1 MFTLPRT
8 ARGAAARRAALVAC
22 LAPLAAALPLL
33 AQTPHVVAVR
43 AYDYGFRSPPSVPA
57 GTITFRLTNEGKE
70 VHHLWIVRLNDGK
83 TPAEFLKVMNA
94 WGSALKMPD
103 WALDVGG
110 PNNVGS
116 GQTADG
122 TMTLD
127 PGTYMLVC
135 WVQSP
140 DGRPHVMKG
149 MVKPLRVTAQPASGV
164 AQQGTAAAEPT
175 PDVLMTLD
183 DYGFEV
189 SGPIKAGR
197 RTLRF
202 ENRAA
207 QSHEAVIARL
217 LPDKTLMEAVVWMNA
232 GQAGPSP
239 VEMLGGASGIA
250 KGRHMFITANFAP
263 GKYVLL
269 CFIPDAKDGK
279 PHSAH
284 GMAKEITVE
293 P

>member
-1 MFTLPRT
+1 MSALWRLSRN
-8 ARGAAARRAALVAC
+8 RGIPLRRVALKAC
-22 LAPLAAALPLL
+22 LASLVAPAAVQ
-33 AQTPHVVAVR
+33 AQGGRVVAVR
-43 AYDYGFRSPPSVPA
+43 AYDYGFRAPQSVPA
-57 GTITFRLTNEGKE
+57 GTITFRLTNDGKE
-70 VHHLWIVRLNDGK
+70 VHHLWIVRLNEGR
-83 TPAEFLKVMNA
+83 TPSEFMKSMNA
-94 WGSALKMPD
+94 WGSALKMPE
-103 WALDVGG
+103 WAVDVGG

-116 GQTADG
+116 GATADG

-149 MVKPLRVTAQPASGV
+149 MVKALRVTAQGA
-164 AQQGTAAAEPT
+164 TAPAEPT
-175 PDVLMTLD
+175 PDVVMTLD
-183 DYGFEV
+183 DYSFTV
-189 SGPIKAGR
+189 STPIKAGR
-197 RTLRF
+197 RTIRF
-202 ENRAA
+202 ENRAN

-217 LPDKTLMEAVVWMNA
+217 LPDKSLTQAIVWMNE
-232 GQAGPSP
+232 GQAGPPP
-239 VEMLGGASGIA
+239 VEALGGASGIA
-250 KGRHMFITANFAP
+250 KGRHMFITADFTP

-269 CFIPDAKDGK
+269 CFIPDAKTGK

>member
-1 MFTLPRT
+1 MSALWRL
-8 ARGAAARRAALVAC
+8 ARNRGIALRRVALKAC
-22 LAPLAAALPLL
+22 LASLVAPAAVQ
-33 AQTPHVVAVR
+33 AQGARVVAVR
-43 AYDYGFRSPPSVPA
+43 AYDYGFRAPQSVPA
-57 GTITFRLTNEGKE
+57 GTITFRLTNDGKE
-70 VHHLWIVRLNDGK
+70 VHHLWIVRLNEGR
-83 TPAEFLKVMNA
+83 TPSEFMKSMNA

-103 WALDVGG
+103 WAVDVGG

-116 GQTADG
+116 GATADG

-149 MVKPLRVTAQPASGV
+149 MVKALRVTAQGA
-164 AQQGTAAAEPT
+164 TAPAEPT
-175 PDVLMTLD
+175 PDVVMTLD
-183 DYGFEV
+183 DYSFTV
-189 SGPIKAGR
+189 SNPITAGH
-197 RTLRF
+197 RTIRF
-202 ENRAA
+202 ENRAN

-217 LPDKTLMEAVVWMNA
+217 LPDKSLTQAIVWMNE
-232 GQAGPSP
+232 GQAGPPP
-239 VEMLGGASGIA
+239 VEALGGASGIA
-250 KGRHMFITANFAP
+250 KGRHMFITADFTP

-269 CFIPDAKDGK
+269 CFIPDAKTGK

-284 GMAKEITVE
+284 GMAKEITIG

>member
-1 MFTLPRT
+1 MFPLARIVRT
-8 ARGAAARRAALVAC
+8 RGSTMRRAALITC
-22 LAPLAAALPLL
+22 LAPLTASVAVQ
-33 AQTPHVVAVR
+33 AQSPRVVAVR
-43 AYDYGFRSPPSVPA
+43 AYDYGFRSPQSVPA
-57 GTITFRLTNEGKE
+57 GTITFRLTNDGKE
-70 VHHLWIVRLNDGK
+70 VHHLWIVRLNEGK
-83 TPAEFLKVMNA
+83 TPADFMKAMNA
-94 WGSALKMPD
+94 WGSALRMPA
-103 WALDVGG
+103 WAVDVGG

-116 GQTADG
+116 GETAEG

-149 MVKPLRVTAQPASGV
+149 MIKALHVTAQGA
-164 AQQGTAAAEPT
+164 TAAAEPT
-175 PDVLMTLD
+175 PDVVMTLD
-183 DYGFEV
+183 DYSFTV
-189 SGPIKAGR
+189 SNPIKAGR
-197 RTLRF
+197 RTIRF
-202 ENRAA
+202 ENRAS

-217 LPDKTLMEAVVWMNA
+217 LPEKSLTQAIVWMNE

-250 KGRHMFITANFAP
+250 KGRHMFITAQFTP
-263 GKYVLL
+263 GTYVLL
-269 CFIPDAKDGK
+269 CFIPDAKTGK

>member
-1 MFTLPRT
+1 MSAQWRL
-8 ARGAAARRAALVAC
+8 ARNRGIALRRVALKAC
-22 LAPLAAALPLL
+22 LASLMAPVAVQ
-33 AQTPHVVAVR
+33 AQGARVVAVR
-43 AYDYGFRSPPSVPA
+43 AYDYGFRAPQSVPA
-57 GTITFRLTNEGKE
+57 GTITFRLTNDGKE
-70 VHHLWIVRLNDGK
+70 VHHLWIVRLNEGR
-83 TPAEFLKVMNA
+83 TPSEFMKSMNA
-94 WGSALKMPD
+94 WGSALKMPE
-103 WALDVGG
+103 WAVDVGG

-116 GQTADG
+116 GATADG

-149 MVKPLRVTAQPASGV
+149 MIKSLRATAQGA
-164 AQQGTAAAEPT
+164 TAPAEPA
-175 PDVLMTLD
+175 PDVVMTLD
-183 DYGFEV
+183 DYSFTV
-189 SGPIKAGR
+189 SNPITAGR
-197 RTLRF
+197 RTIRF
-202 ENRAA
+202 ENRAN

-217 LPDKTLMEAVVWMNA
+217 LPGKSLTQAIVWMNE
-232 GQAGPSP
+232 GQAGPPP
-239 VEMLGGASGIA
+239 VEALGGASGIA
-250 KGRHMFITANFAP
+250 KGRHMFITADFAP

-269 CFIPDAKDGK
+269 CFIPDAKTGK

>member
-1 MFTLPRT
+1 MSTLPRIAC
-8 ARGAAARRAALVAC
+8 ARGMTLRRAALIAC
-22 LAPLAAALPLL
+22 LAPVAVSVAVG
-33 AQTPHVVAVR
+33 AQTPRVVAVR

-57 GTITFRLTNEGKE
+57 GTITFRLTNDGRE
-70 VHHLWIVRLNDGK
+70 VHHLWIVRLNEGK
-83 TPAEFLKVMNA
+83 TPSDFMKVMNA

-103 WALDVGG
+103 WAVDVGG
-110 PNNVGS
+110 PNNVAS
-116 GQTADG
+116 GTTAEG

-149 MVKPLRVTAQPASGV
+149 MIKSLRVTAQGA
-164 AQQGTAAAEPT
+164 TAPAEPT
-175 PDVLMTLD
+175 PDVVMTLD
-183 DYGFEV
+183 DYSFNV
-189 SGPIKAGR
+189 STPIKAGR
-197 RTLRF
+197 RTIRF

-217 LPDKTLMEAVVWMNA
+217 LPEKTLTQAIVWMNE
-232 GQAGPSP
+232 GQAGSPP
-239 VEMLGGASGIA
+239 VETLGGASGIA

-269 CFIPDAKDGK
+269 CFIPDAKTGK
-279 PHSAH
+279 PHSSL